1 MSCMAWGICNGTVGH
16 MRGGGT
22 VVGGSRRNIGGT
34 IWGAA
39 WGTASSRKDDGFLG
53 WTETHQVGEIF
64 FRLLPQK
71 ILISGSSTHRFALCN
86 PGCFGVCATG
96 AEVGLLR
103 QLQERLWRSANRWNG
118 MSWTVCATIV
128 GRAKLECG
136 MRFLHVVVEE
146 FKMAANVVKSK
157 QGSWR
162 WRCGHCELFQSPLT
176 EDTL

>member
-1 MSCMAWGICNGTVGH
+1 MAWGICNGTVGH

-86 PGCFGVCATG
+86 PGVFRCLCYWSRSG
-96 AEVGLLR
+96 APGAVARAIVKKRKQMERDELDGLR
-103 QLQERLWRSANRWNG
+103 NHRWEG
-118 MSWTVCATIV
+118 
-128 GRAKLECG
+128 
-136 MRFLHVVVEE
+136 
-146 FKMAANVVKSK
+146 
-157 QGSWR
+157 
-162 WRCGHCELFQSPLT
+162 
-176 EDTL
+176 